1 MRVALNTTLLG
12 AALAIWHQ
20 VNLRMLKTAM
30 GCYWIDRVRSG
41 AGEIGSRG
49 QD

>member
-1 MRVALNTTLLG
+1 VALNTTLVG

-30 GCYWIDRVRSG
+30 GCYWIDRIRAN
-41 AGEIGSRG
+41 AGDISARG
-49 QD
+49 EA